1 MPFRPSTWIVQA
13 LLLLSITSS
22 VASAATEEGIEVTV
36 EVRDYD
42 TNEVIPT
49 AVVRH
54 PEEAV
59 RHRVNVKDGRWKDKI
74 LYLSDGTELVFTKGK
89 SLTFEVSAPGYKNE
103 TATYVVRK
111 RKNLVNVLLTKMEI
125 SLDEDFAN
133 EPNISFGRDRPL
145 DK

>member
-1 MPFRPSTWIVQA
+1 MLFRQA
-13 LLLLSITSS
+13 FQVLFLLLFSS
-22 VASAATEEGIEVTV
+22 VALAAGDEGIEVTV

-42 TNEVIPT
+42 TNEVVPT

-59 RHRVNVKDGRWKDKI
+59 RHRVNVKDGRWREKI
-74 LYLSDGTELVFTKGK
+74 LYLADGSELVFTKG
-89 SLTFEVSAPGYKNE
+89 LTLMFEVSAPGYKNE
-103 TATYVVRK
+103 TATYTVRK
-111 RKNLVNVLLTKMEI
+111 RKNVIEVLLTKMEI
-125 SLDEDFAN
+125 SLDEDFEN

>member
-1 MPFRPSTWIVQA
+1 MSFSRAITMMGLLALSTPAIA
-13 LLLLSITSS
+13 GG
-22 VASAATEEGIEVTV
+22 EEGIEVTV

-42 TNEVIPT
+42 SGEVIPT

-54 PEEAV
+54 PDEAV
-59 RHRVNVKDGRWKDKI
+59 RHRVNAKDGRWRERI
-74 LYLSDGTELVFTKGK
+74 LYLADGSELIFTKGM

-111 RKNLVNVLLTKMEI
+111 RKNLVPVLLTKMEI
-125 SLDEDFAN
+125 SLEEDFAN
-133 EPNISFGRDRPL
+133 EPTISFGRDRPL